1 MKASTLYLK
10 LIAYKII
17 QLLRNMAILVLGFK
31 VATYVWDAIDA
42 YITAQKTPNA
52 WDVVLITTYMI
63 AIIILRFFKGIV
75 ASRVVEICEDIDH
88 NQKLKKHKRE
98 LRKKNEYSIA
108 EKQIKLEVMEA
119 ESDMTALRKF
129 NTVNVGRDTSVELE
143 KLVGLT
149 SVKNELQKIHAVTQY
164 EKKNGGIKNKTVYH
178 MRFVG
183 NPGCG
188 KTTVARCMA
197 SILYNAGIIDKPK
210 LVSVNGNELMGRYL
224 GETAPTVRTLF
235 KQASGGLLFIDEA
248 YALTSGPDSH
258 ATSYGYEAVNELLT
272 QLEDK
277 QNKVVVI
284 FAGYEAPLNQ
294 FFAMNP
300 GLASRVPKT
309 MLFPDYR
316 PTELLEILK
325 INLEEYGHKL
335 DEDAKETLL
344 RIFSHK
350 IQLCNY
356 HRTPFSNGRYS
367 RNVADALHAQHALN
381 YEKNNSVGSQITMND
396 IDYNSLLS
404 LD

>member
-1 MKASTLYLK
+1 MKLSTLYLK
-10 LIAYKII
+10 LIAFKII
-17 QLLRNMAILVLGFK
+17 QLLRNIAILALGFQ
-31 VATYVWDAIDA
+31 VVNCAWFAIEE
-42 YITAQKTPNA
+42 YSRSKKMVEA
-52 WDVVLITTYMI
+52 WDIALITVYLVG
-63 AIIILRFFKGIV
+63 IIVLRACRGILSG
-75 ASRVVEICEDIDH
+75 RVTEINDDIDH
-88 NQKLKKHKRE
+88 GQKLKNHKRE
-98 LRKKNEYSIA
+98 LRKKNEFSLA
-108 EKQIKLEVMEA
+108 EKQIKLEVMET
-119 ESDMTALRKF
+119 ESDMAVPRKF
-129 NTVNVGRDTSVELE
+129 NTEKVGKDASAELE
-143 KLVGLT
+143 KLVGLS

-164 EKKNGGIKNKTVYH
+164 EKRNGGIKNKTVYH

-197 SILYNAGIIDKPK
+197 SILYNAGIIEKPK

-224 GETAPTVRTLF
+224 GETAPTVRALF

-248 YALTSGPDSH
+248 YALTSGPDSN

-277 QNKVVVI
+277 RNKVVVI

-309 MLFPDYR
+309 LLFPDYK
-316 PTELLEILK
+316 PSELIEILNV
-325 INLEEYGHKL
+325 NLDEYGHKL
-335 DEDAKETLL
+335 SEDTKETLL
-344 RIFSHK
+344 QLFAHK

-381 YEKNNSVGSQITMND
+381 YKENKEIGSKITLKD

>member
-1 MKASTLYLK
+1 MKTSTLYLK
-10 LIAYKII
+10 LIAYKIV
-17 QLLRNMAILVLGFK
+17 QLLRNIAILVLGFQ
-31 VATYVWDAIDA
+31 VVNCAWGAIDA
-42 YITAQKTPNA
+42 YITAQKVPNA
-52 WDVVLITTYMI
+52 WDVLLITAYMVV
-63 AIIILRFFKGIV
+63 IIILRFCKEILANRV
-75 ASRVVEICEDIDH
+75 AEISEDIDH
-88 NQKLKKHKRE
+88 SQKLKNHTRE
-98 LRKKNEYSIA
+98 LRKKNEYSLA
-108 EKQIKLEVMEA
+108 EKQIKLEVMEV
-119 ESDMTALRKF
+119 ESDMAAPRKF
-129 NTVNVGRDTSVELE
+129 NTEKVGKDASAELE

-197 SILYNAGIIDKPK
+197 SILYNAGIIEKPK

-224 GETAPTVRTLF
+224 GETAPTVRALF

-277 QNKVVVI
+277 KNKVVVI

-309 MLFPDYR
+309 LLFPDYN
-316 PTELLEILK
+316 PNELLDILNM
-325 INLEEYGHKL
+325 NLEEYGHKL
-335 DEDAKETLL
+335 CEDTKEMLL
-344 RIFSHK
+344 QMFAHK

-356 HRTPFSNGRYS
+356 HRTPFSNGRFS

-381 YEKNNSVGSQITMND
+381 YKENNAVGSRITMED